1 MGEMIKNLLKYFVYF
16 IIFAAIGAGGAY
28 LFFKMKDVGKAD
40 EVPALAEKNIQ
51 EAADLLN
58 KGNWSLSIT
67 AQEFDENIPE
77 GNIIRQLV
85 APGEKLRKN
94 SKVGVIVSKG
104 REREIFLLPSFEGQ
118 LLDEAKLSL
127 ANFGIKIGKVTW
139 VHSDT
144 AEKGVIIT
152 QRPVPG
158 SVSAREVNFLV
169 SFGAYDVFYKCPSFV
184 NMTPDEARMLTE
196 KLGLELVEQG
206 EGSKVISQK
215 PEPGAIIKKGDTVEV
230 TIGSRM
236 WF

>member
-40 EVPALAEKNIQ
+40 EVPALAGKNIQ

-77 GNIIRQLV
+77 GNIIKQLI
-85 APGEKLRKN
+85 APGEKLRKD
-94 SKVGVIVSKG
+94 SEVGVIVSKG
-104 REREIFLLPSFEGQ
+104 REREIFSLPSFEGQ

-152 QRPVPG
+152 QRPMPG
-158 SVSAREVNFLV
+158 SVSTREVNFLV

-184 NMTPDEARMLTE
+184 NMPPDEARMLTE

-215 PEPGAIIKKGDTVEV
+215 PEPGAIIRKGDTVEV